1 MPMSPQCYRT
11 MYPVTDVRPRS
22 CANRPTMLISGLGI
36 VLFDAIMLLK
46 IVAGAK
52 QLDICCGKR
61 ATTLRVRHVVIEM

>member
-1 MPMSPQCYRT
+1 
-11 MYPVTDVRPRS
+11 
-22 CANRPTMLISGLGI
+22 MLISGLGI